1 MGVISLRTRLQWFIR
16 KLCKFPCEGL
26 LAPGSTTQERMRVL
40 TLSARCKSL
49 HSPTFQQEVQT
60 NDWRHIRFTGS
71 FNHPKANWLV
81 VSLTKIIQMVVS
93 FNGDTPN
100 LHPQKWSIFSRK
112 TPWVVGVLPTHF
124 RSCPRNLHIIKLDS
138 SCAPRH
144 QRGSLSHVVTM
155 AFCLAKGMAGR
166 RSVDF
171 SQNKTHLGGSQKR
184 KELEKQNPS

>member
-100 LHPQKWSIFSRK
+100 LHPKNDPFL
-112 TPWVVGVLPTHF
+112 VGKPHGLLGFYPPILGVAPEMFTSSTWTRPVLPGI
-124 RSCPRNLHIIKLDS
+124 N
-138 SCAPRH
+138 AE
-144 QRGSLSHVVTM
+144 V
-155 AFCLAKGMAGR
+155 
-166 RSVDF
+166 
-171 SQNKTHLGGSQKR
+171 
-184 KELEKQNPS
+184 